1 MEHYKKSNILND
13 STALTFSVKKW
24 IEINDLWGG
33 QYYVKKNTRFKT
45 WMFLWKLCC
54 YSYAYIVVKET
65 IDLLADTSNEN
76 V

>member
-33 QYYVKKNTRFKT
+33 QYYVKKNTRLKT
-45 WMFLWKLCC
+45 SMFLWKLCC
-54 YSYAYIVVKET
+54 YSYAYIVVKGT

-76 V
+76 I